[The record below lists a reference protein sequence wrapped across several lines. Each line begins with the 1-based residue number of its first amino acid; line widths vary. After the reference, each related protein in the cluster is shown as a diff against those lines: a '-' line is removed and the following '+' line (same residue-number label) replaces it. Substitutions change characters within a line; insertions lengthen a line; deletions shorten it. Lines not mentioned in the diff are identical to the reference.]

1 MCVCVCKRG
10 RSWHKQRLLWSRWTA
25 WVWVWVCRRGQESVR
40 QPVCELYLSLECT
53 YTRSGTHISVCLYTD
68 VHIKCVCESV
78 LRGDNEDTW
87 LFGLYGVTFCLKKTK
102 KKTLLVSTVLALRST
117 LEVFGVSFRLCYF
130 GCIMH
135 NSSCCSVVI
144 IIKFH
149 AASVG
154 IQLYIYTVPDTLIFI
169 FI

>member
-1 MCVCVCKRG
+1 M
-10 RSWHKQRLLWSRWTA
+10 
-25 WVWVWVCRRGQESVR
+25 R

-53 YTRSGTHISVCLYTD
+53 YMRSGTHTSVCLYTD

-87 LFGLYGVTFCLKKTK
+87 LFGLYGVTFCLKKK
-102 KKTLLVSTVLALRST
+102 KKTFLVSAVLALRST

-169 FI
+169 FR

>member
-1 MCVCVCKRG
+1 M
-10 RSWHKQRLLWSRWTA
+10 
-25 WVWVWVCRRGQESVR
+25 
-40 QPVCELYLSLECT
+40 CELYLSLECT

-102 KKTLLVSTVLALRST
+102 KKTFLVSAVLALRST

-144 IIKFH
+144 ICYLF
-149 AASVG
+149 
-154 IQLYIYTVPDTLIFI
+154 F
-169 FI
+169 FF